1 MPEGPAPGESWR
13 RQRREL
19 DHQLPVVE
27 PAASS
32 VRVSPRPTLRP
43 WISRFWQKP
52 LREAER
58 ELDAATTRTA
68 LDAAAKKLMRAKA
81 GLNRLQVETQ
91 PNPA

>member
-1 MPEGPAPGESWR
+1 
-13 RQRREL
+13 
-19 DHQLPVVE
+19 
-27 PAASS
+27 
-32 VRVSPRPTLRP
+32 LRP